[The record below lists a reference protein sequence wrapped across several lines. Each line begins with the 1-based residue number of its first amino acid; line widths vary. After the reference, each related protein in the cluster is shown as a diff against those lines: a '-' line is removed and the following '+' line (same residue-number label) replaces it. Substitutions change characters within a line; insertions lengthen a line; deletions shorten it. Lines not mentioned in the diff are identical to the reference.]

1 VPSLSHRER
10 EKTPKAAKGEG
21 RRDTDAAE
29 ATGSPIPPPMLVA
42 HQTNPLQILQKLTR
56 PAIHSAKPL
65 SRPSTNRLC
74 LIVARI
80 ETME

>member
-1 VPSLSHRER
+1 
-10 EKTPKAAKGEG
+10 
-21 RRDTDAAE
+21 
-29 ATGSPIPPPMLVA
+29 MLVA